1 MRVYSVYILKKK
13 KKKVLLTWKERMTS
27 TALYKHLVSNFLP
40 TISDGIFE
48 SIRAAYEIGRKL
60 MKRTVK
66 ADCHCE

>member
-1 MRVYSVYILKKK
+1 
-13 KKKVLLTWKERMTS
+13 MTT